1 MSIRRYN
8 AYYYR
13 EVTKNGEWAIRKLSP
28 HNLRRIVITLF
39 ICLTSA
45 GWVDLP
51 YPSRKCWQK
60 SSPSVSVL
68 VERISIPF
76 FHLPFVFDGRQ
87 TCKNHLLPKNS
98 FTDFFSTKI
107 VGKQFFMYNNY
118 SIMLEYQINFSFWNV
133 IKNVWICFMFHKYVK
148 HFFNHAS
155 LE

>member
-98 FTDFFSTKI
+98 FTDFFFNENSRETI
-107 VGKQFFMYNNY
+107 FYVQQLLNYAGISNQFF
-118 SIMLEYQINFSFWNV
+118 ILECYKKCLN
-133 IKNVWICFMFHKYVK
+133 MFYVV
-148 HFFNHAS
+148 
-155 LE
+155 